1 MDMKQVLTSIANGQG
16 RKLGLL
22 GGLIMGLI
30 FLFFGFWRMVFFAAI
45 VGFGYL
51 VGKQTEQGEGIKQ
64 RFAPFSLDRFLR
76 K

>member
-1 MDMKQVLTSIANGQG
+1 MGIKQVLSYFANSRG
-16 RKLGLL
+16 RDFGML
-22 GGLIMGLI
+22 GGIVMGII
-30 FLFFGFWRMVFFAAI
+30 FLFFGFWRMVFFALI

-64 RFAPFSLDRFLR
+64 LFDPFFLDRFLR

>member
-1 MDMKQVLTSIANGQG
+1 MDMKQILTFFATGQG
-16 RKLGLL
+16 RKFGLL
-22 GGLIMGLI
+22 SGLIMGII
-30 FLFFGFWRMVFFAAI
+30 FLFFGFWRMVFFAVI

-64 RFAPFSLDRFLR
+64 LFAQFSLDRFLR